1 MPGRCNRAHGQ
12 VPEKS
17 VREMAMDGTAGWGLP
32 HFATLAAAFFLA
44 ASLSND
50 ASPPPAPSPWTLSS
64 PRALF
69 SFQRKAFSCSALAF
83 NLLLT
88 LSTCDASLAPQ
99 DPLPR
104 PPPPPAPSVVFEIPC
119 SRPRVTLTRLPGK
132 APVLLILD
140 RDDVPSC
147 RVGEAAVAARLPA
160 ASLALL
166 AAPRAADSCSARCFD
181 TSRERRLS
189 LQRIV
194 FFSFSYSDTPAAASS
209 RSIRAS
215 S

>member
-1 MPGRCNRAHGQ
+1 MPRRCCQAHRANNQGIL
-12 VPEKS
+12 
-17 VREMAMDGTAGWGLP
+17 RETASQGMADWGLS

-50 ASPPPAPSPWTLSS
+50 APTPVLSPWPLSS

-69 SFQRKAFSCSALAF
+69 SFQRNAFSCSALAF

-88 LSTCDASLAPQ
+88 LSTCDASLIPQ

-104 PPPPPAPSVVFEIPC
+104 PPPPPTPSAVFVIPSSRPSVA
-119 SRPRVTLTRLPGK
+119 LARLPGK
-132 APVLLILD
+132 VPVLLILD
-140 RDDVPSC
+140 RYDVPSC
-147 RVGEAAVAARLPA
+147 RVGEAAVVARLPA

-166 AAPRAADSCSARCFD
+166 AAPSAADSFSTRCFD